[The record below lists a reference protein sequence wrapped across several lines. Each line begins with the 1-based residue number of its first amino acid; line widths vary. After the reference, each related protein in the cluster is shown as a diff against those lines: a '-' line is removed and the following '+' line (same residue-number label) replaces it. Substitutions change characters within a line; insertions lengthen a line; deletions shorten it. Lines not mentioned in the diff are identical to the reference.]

1 MAIVDVN
8 QLLDEELGPAPKK
21 PAALDVNQ
29 LMDEE
34 LGMRMA
40 MPPERP
46 TKPQV
51 SRPAPTSMPSEDRT
65 PAPSQEAYRGIG
77 QALKDTAIS
86 SMDLA
91 VAMLPGAGSMEAGG
105 AGVENPVSAAL
116 NLEEARPIP
125 SMAEDIEE
133 GRNLDATFKGLGVAG
148 DIATAGGLTMMAT
161 GAGMIPGAF
170 LTAGG
175 VGMKAVS
182 KYGDEIADG
191 LRKLFD
197 VDKDAAMKAAERAD
211 EFVAKD
217 LPMGAALNMIKAET
231 KKAKGPIVKP
241 RVSAPV
247 RDLGLFSRAE
257 EAVLNMDIPK
267 DGISGR
273 ALMKKLRDD
282 PDVPNDELDYG
293 LGLLVKPDDMLT
305 REQLEE
311 YLSKSFGI
319 RETVRRGADTVY
331 GESNRAV
338 TQYRL
343 PDADDSNYTEI
354 TYHVKPIAQGSN
366 ETRRL
371 NPDNQI
377 RNELAIKFD
386 KFGKDMSE
394 GGFNNSAW
402 GEMASEDAFEELMEY
417 DRFAEFVEELDDDS
431 IFNIDRLENLGE
443 EFFGQ
448 RAAYEQ
454 AVEKIDT
461 GVDMWLKAY
470 ELRFPALKSRTQ
482 RLDDSKDAL
491 PSGYDTN
498 DARAVGEVLKDDALT
513 GQKASAA
520 NFVDMLLLGARS
532 DAGRTVF
539 GAEVE
544 FDLEQAVK
552 VLRHDDSIRIDAAG
566 RPTDIDKDVDRLD
579 ATYNVLKEL
588 MEEKNK
594 LTTALEEGD
603 MEKVARL
610 RVQLQDKLIKRIVK
624 AQSKYRASRK
634 LGARPLEAD
643 LSPDEIALQKIVAT
657 FENRGTLIPKS
668 DYQTLVK
675 RKGRQARTT
684 LGEGRRYFSD
694 VRINPGENNDELA
707 YVFRES
713 ADVAQAGVQ
722 YRETRH
728 FSDDPINTFVHART
742 SDRVT
747 TDGKKVLVVEEIQ
760 SDLNKE
766 SASSLSRIQLP
777 FKNKNYQ
784 AFAVAR
790 LTKRAVDEGY
800 DGVIFLTGAEQAR
813 RNENGVESVID
824 SIVSVEVENPGNMIP
839 PTPDREM
846 PIVKQINIIN
856 PEGDNIFDGLVD
868 TETGRYIPGT
878 NSTDDRMFL
887 EQDGDGNILGKELT
901 QIVPSKDTVKRLLD
915 EDTTV
920 EVGDMVLDETG
931 YKTLYDVAIPKR
943 LRQIVDRTKV
953 TDKPEVRKMDIEV
966 GRQGV
971 DSELWDSFDAR
982 EMVSVFDDLSD
993 NDGTF
998 HMTRRMQAD
1007 DSGSIILG
1015 LDQMKIYNA
1024 DHPFDEARLHVVRNI
1039 LDIGA
1044 RSLIDGN
1051 HTNFSVGR
1059 AMEEGRRIY
1068 LNNPERHKY
1077 VVMQLDDAVN
1087 DAGNMMFPD
1096 SGGIDF
1102 DPVAAERFV
1111 ASEIVDEDEL
1121 LENTKNMFQR
1131 IQLEAELS
1139 TQTAAR
1145 TVTGNNGI
1153 YFTEEFKKHVSEM
1166 GLPRMRKGGL
1176 VSPK

>member
-29 LMDEE
+29 LLDEE

-40 MPPERP
+40 MPQERP

-51 SRPAPTSMPSEDRT
+51 SRPAPTSMPSEDST

-125 SMAEDIEE
+125 SMAEDLEAE
-133 GRNLDATFKGLGVAG
+133 RYMDASFKGLGVAG
-148 DIATAGGLTMMAT
+148 DVATAGGLTMMAT
-161 GAGMIPGAF
+161 GAGMLPGMF

-197 VDKDAAMKAAERAD
+197 MDKDAAMKAAERIDSFAD
-211 EFVAKD
+211 DDK
-217 LPMGAALNMIKAET
+217 PIGAAISMLGAET
-231 KKAKGPIVKP
+231 KKARKAKNIGDNSQPPVKP
-241 RVSAPV
+241 RVSAPK

-305 REQLEE
+305 KEQLEE

-319 RETVRRGADTVY
+319 RENVRRGADTVY
-331 GESNRAV
+331 GESNRGVA
-338 TQYRL
+338 QYRL

-386 KFGKDMSE
+386 RFGKDMSE
-394 GGFNNSAW
+394 GGFNNNAW
-402 GEMASEDAFEELMEY
+402 GEMAGEEVFEELMEL
-417 DRFAEFVEELDDDS
+417 DRFAEFVEELDDES
-431 IFNIDRLENLGE
+431 IFNIDQLENLGE

-448 RAAYEQ
+448 RAAYEKAIEQ
-454 AVEKIDT
+454 VDT

-498 DARAVGEVLKDDALT
+498 DARAVGKVLLDDALT
-513 GQKASAA
+513 GQGASAA
-520 NFVDMLLLGARS
+520 KFVDHLLTGKG
-532 DAGRTVF
+532 D
-539 GAEVE
+539 
-544 FDLEQAVK
+544 FDLQEAIE
-552 VLRHDDSIRIDAAG
+552 VLRHDNSIRIDMSG

-579 ATYNVLKEL
+579 ATSKVLREL
-588 MEEKNK
+588 WEEQST
-594 LTTALEEGD
+594 LTTAIESGD
-603 MEKVARL
+603 MAEVARV
-610 RVQLQDKLIKRIVK
+610 RVQLQDKLIKRIVN
-624 AQSKYRASRK
+624 AQTKYRASRK

-643 LSPDEIALQKIVAT
+643 MSPEDIALQKIVAT

-668 DYQTLVK
+668 DYQTLVR

-694 VRINPGENNDELA
+694 IRINPGEDNDELA

-760 SDLNKE
+760 SDMNKE

-813 RNENGVESVID
+813 RNENGIESVID
-824 SIVSVEVENPGNMIP
+824 SIQSAEVGP
-839 PTPDREM
+839 PAGMTPPAGGET
-846 PIVKQINIIN
+846 PIIKRIDIIN

-887 EQDGDGNILGKELT
+887 EQDGDGNIIGKELT

-943 LRQIVDRTKV
+943 LRQIIDRTKV

-966 GRQGV
+966 GAQGV

-998 HMTRRMQAD
+998 HMTRRMEAD

-1015 LDQMKIYNA
+1015 LDQMKIYNTE
-1024 DHPFDEARLHVVRNI
+1024 HPFDDARLHVVRNI

-1044 RSLIDGN
+1044 RSLIDGGN
-1051 HTNFSVGR
+1051 TNFSVGR

-1068 LNNPERHKY
+1068 LNNPERHQY
-1077 VVMQLDDAVN
+1077 IVMQLDDAVN
-1087 DAGNMMFPD
+1087 DAGDMMFPD

-1102 DPVAAERFV
+1102 DYVAAQRFV

-1121 LENTKNMFQR
+1121 LNNTKNMFQR
-1131 IQLEAELS
+1131 IQLEAEFA
-1139 TQTAAR
+1139 TNIGAR
-1145 TVTGNNGI
+1145 TVEGKDQNG
-1153 YFTEEFKKHVSEM
+1153 FE
-1166 GLPRMRKGGL
+1166 
-1176 VSPK
+1176 